1 MADLTTGV
9 PRRVDLAV
17 QGMSCASCA
26 ARVERTLNGLE
37 GVRATVNFATGT
49 ARVLA
54 PEDLEVAELIAAVEQ
69 LGYSAEPGKD
79 PWADHGRPEHDR
91 PEQGTSE
98 QASQSGSDREQSGR
112 DQSDGGLRRRLV
124 VTAPAAIVVLA
135 LSMVP
140 ALQFDSWQW
149 VALALATPVA
159 LWGAW
164 PFHRAGWRALRH
176 RSATMDT
183 LVSLGVLAAWTWSLR
198 ALLFT
203 SAGDPQARMS
213 LRPVLGHAQ
222 AAGQAHL
229 YLEVAAG
236 ITVFMLAGRLAE
248 SRARRRAGAA
258 LRALLDLGA
267 REVTVLED
275 TGGDRPVP
283 RRVPVG
289 RLVPGDLFAAVPGET
304 IATDAVVVE
313 GMSAVDESL
322 LTGEAVPV
330 DVGPGDTVTGG
341 TLNTSGH
348 LVLRAVRVGRD
359 TALARITRLVVEAQ
373 SGKAPVQRLAD
384 RVSAV
389 FVPVVVALSA
399 LTLGAWLWLDGD
411 VETAFTAAVAVL
423 IVACPCALGLAT
435 PTALLVGTGRGAQL
449 GILVR
454 GPEVLERTHRLDVI
468 LLDKTGTLTEGA
480 MSLVEAVP
488 TAGTDV
494 GDLLRYAGAIE
505 QGSEHPLGRAV
516 VAGALERVGALPG
529 FDRFES
535 AGGRGV
541 RGLVTSGSVTH
552 EVVVGRPAWV
562 AARLS
567 APDLPR
573 TAPDLPRTAPDL
585 PRTDEDLPPE
595 NLLPGDLLRTAEGLG
610 ADGRTTVLV
619 AWDGVPR
626 GVLALADTAREG
638 SREAVSAFR
647 ALGLRPIL
655 LTGDAPAA
663 ARAVARDVGIDPD
676 DVYAAVLPEEKADKV
691 HELQA
696 AGHRVAMLGDGVND
710 AAALARA
717 DLGIAMGS
725 GTDVAIEASDLTL
738 VRPDPRAAADAVL
751 LARRILRTVRQN
763 LFWAFFYNVAM
774 LPIAALGLLDPLLA
788 GAAMAFSSVLVLGN
802 SLRLRGFT
810 PAGR

>member
-1 MADLTTGV
+1 VTDLTTSA
-9 PRRVDLAV
+9 PHRVDLAV
-17 QGMSCASCA
+17 GGMSCASCA
-26 ARVERTLNGLE
+26 ARVERGLNRLE

-49 ARVLA
+49 AQVLV
-54 PEDLEVAELIAAVEQ
+54 PGRTTLPELIDTVEQ
-69 LGYSAEPGKD
+69 LGYSAVPCED
-79 PWADHGRPEHDR
+79 LRTSHGPSDRAVPE
-91 PEQGTSE
+91 
-98 QASQSGSDREQSGR
+98 QSGSDR
-112 DQSDGGLRRRLV
+112 GLRRRLV
-124 VTAPAAIVVLA
+124 ITAPAAVMVLS
-135 LSMVP
+135 LSMIP
-140 ALQFDSWQW
+140 PLQFDAWQW
-149 VALALATPVA
+149 LALALATPVA

-164 PFHRAGWRALRH
+164 PFHRAGWRALRN

-183 LVSLGVLAAWTWSLR
+183 LVSLGVLAAWTWSLH

-203 SAGDPQARMS
+203 SAGDPQTRMS
-213 LRPVLGHAQ
+213 LRPVLGHADT
-222 AAGQAHL
+222 GQGTPL

-236 ITVFMLAGRLAE
+236 TTLFMLAGRLAE

-267 REVTVLED
+267 REVTLLED

-283 RRVPVG
+283 RRVPVE
-289 RLVPGDLFAAVPGET
+289 RLLPGDLFTAAPGET
-304 IATDAVVVE
+304 IATDAVVVD
-313 GMSAVDESL
+313 GRSAVDESL
-322 LTGEAVPV
+322 VTGEPVPV
-330 DVGPGDTVTGG
+330 DVGPQDAVTGG
-341 TLNTSGH
+341 SLNTSGH
-348 LVLRAVRVGRD
+348 LVLRAVLVGRD
-359 TALARITRLVVEAQ
+359 TALARITRLVIEAQ
-373 SGKAPVQRLAD
+373 GGKAPVQRLAD

-389 FVPVVVALSA
+389 FVPAVMALSA

-411 VETAFTAAVAVL
+411 VEAAFTAAVAVL

-494 GDLLRYAGAIE
+494 EELLRLAGAVE
-505 QGSEHPLGRAV
+505 QGSEHPVGKAVAAEAVERLG
-516 VAGALERVGALPG
+516 GLPG
-529 FDRFES
+529 FERFES

-541 RGLVTSGSVTH
+541 RGVVTSGSTTH
-552 EVVVGRPAWV
+552 EVVVGRPDWV
-562 AARLS
+562 ARQLS
-567 APDLPR
+567 TADRDGPSPDLPR
-573 TAPDLPRTAPDL
+573 AAQDL
-585 PRTDEDLPPE
+585 LPP
-595 NLLPGDLLRTAEGLG
+595 DLLRAAEELG
-610 ADGRTTVLV
+610 TDGCTTVLV

-626 GVLALADTAREG
+626 GLLALADTAREG
-638 SREAVSAFR
+638 SREAVAAFR
-647 ALGLRPIL
+647 ALGLRPVL
-655 LTGDAPAA
+655 LTGDTPAA
-663 ARAVARDVGIDPD
+663 ARAVAREVGIDPD
-676 DVYAAVLPEEKADKV
+676 DVHAAVLPEEKADKV

-696 AGHRVAMLGDGVND
+696 TGHRVAMLGDGVND

-738 VRPDPRAAADAVL
+738 VRHDPRAAADAIL
-751 LARRILRTVRQN
+751 LARRILRTIRQN

-774 LPIAALGLLDPLLA
+774 LPVAALGLLDPLLA